1 MKKTIFFTSAI
12 CLLVACSTMKTAE
25 LSQQD
30 VDKVRPLYP
39 NYTLAQLNEGK
50 TLYSEKCTLC
60 HALKDPNSESSKK
73 WPVIVSEM
81 TNMANEKTLTISP
94 KQEDLILKY
103 LVTMTTPA
111 K

>member
-1 MKKTIFFTSAI
+1 MKKTLLLI
-12 CLLVACSTMKTAE
+12 CSIVVLVACSTIKTAT

-30 VDKVRPLYP
+30 VDKVKTLYP

-60 HALKDPNSESSKK
+60 HSLKDPNSESSQK
-73 WPVIVSEM
+73 WPQIVFEM

-103 LVTMTTPA
+103 LVTMTTPS